1 MMFSA
6 EKAQDE
12 TSVSTDSGR
21 IGDATVTRE
30 TGLLAKLRRF
40 EARLDPKLGIESEA
54 ISRKLPEEKGHV
66 PWHHQLN
73 MFFLWASGTMNTSC
87 FATGLLGPQFG
98 LSKDFAPPSLLRT
111 ARLIRFVCL

>member
-1 MMFSA
+1 MMLSA
-6 EKAQDE
+6 EKGQDE

-21 IGDATVTRE
+21 IGDATVTHE
-30 TGLLAKLRRF
+30 TGFLAKLRRF
-40 EARLDPKLGIESEA
+40 EERLDAKLGIESEA

-87 FATGLLGPQFG
+87 FATGLLGHEFG
-98 LSKDFAPPSLLRT
+98 LSKDYVLPSHSRLLD
-111 ARLIRFVCL
+111 